1 LSLASTNRL
10 VIIEGNYTLLNQ
22 NPWSGVAKACD
33 EKFEAWFQSG

>member
-1 LSLASTNRL
+1 LSLPSTNRL